1 MKRKY
6 GDGSTWKRLIEKT
19 YTVKQIEEGMLGILD
34 IKKVREPSYKKYNGK
49 ELCIAGDEY
58 AWMQY
63 FINGKNFAI
72 TAMLDDQKQLVQYYI
87 DVTKE
92 YKIDER
98 GLPYFDDLYLDVVL
112 LPSGEIYVLDED
124 ELEDAYSM
132 GDITKEEYELA
143 WRITKWIVAA
153 IKNGE
158 FSWISILDKE
168 IEKLK

>member
-19 YTVKQIEEGMLGILD
+19 YTVKQAEEGMLGILD
-34 IKKVREPSYKKYNGK
+34 IKKVREPSYKEYKGK

-58 AWMQY
+58 TWMQY

-72 TAMLDDQKQLVQYYI
+72 TAMLDDQKKLVQYYI

-92 YKIDER
+92 YKINER

-112 LPSGEIYVLDED
+112 LPNGEIYVLDED

-143 WRITKWIVAA
+143 WHITKWIVAT
-153 IKNGE
+153 IKKGE
-158 FSWISILDKE
+158 FYWISIIDKE

>member
-19 YTVKQIEEGMLGILD
+19 YTVKQAEEGMLGVLG
-34 IKKVREPSYKKYNGK
+34 IKKVREPSYKEYKGK

-58 AWMQY
+58 TWMQY

-72 TAMLDDQKQLVQYYI
+72 TAMLDDQKKLVQYYI

-112 LPSGEIYVLDED
+112 LPNGEIYVLDED

-143 WRITKWIVAA
+143 WHITKWIVAT
-153 IKNGE
+153 IKKGE
-158 FSWISILDKE
+158 FYWISIIDKE

>member
-6 GDGSTWKRLIEKT
+6 GDGSSWKRLIEKD
-19 YTVKQIEEGMLGILD
+19 YIVKQVEDGMLGILD
-34 IKKVREPSYKKYNGK
+34 IKKVREPSYKKYDG
-49 ELCIAGDEY
+49 EEVCIADDQY
-58 AWMQY
+58 TWVQY
-63 FINGKNFAI
+63 FIDGKNFAI
-72 TAMLDDQKQLVQYYI
+72 TAMLDDRKNLVQYYI

-92 YKIDER
+92 YNIDER

-112 LPSGEIYVLDED
+112 LPNGEIYVLDED

-132 GDITKEEYELA
+132 GDVTKEEYELA
-143 WRITKWIVAA
+143 WHRTKWIVAT

-158 FSWISILDKE
+158 FYWISILDKE

>member
-19 YTVKQIEEGMLGILD
+19 YTVKQVEAGMLGILD
-34 IKKVREPSYKKYNGK
+34 IKKVREPSYKEYNGK

-58 AWMQY
+58 TWMQY

-72 TAMLDDQKQLVQYYI
+72 TAMLDDQKKLVQYYI
-87 DVTKE
+87 DVTKL

-98 GLPYFDDLYLDVVL
+98 GLPYFDDLYLDIVL
-112 LPSGEIYVLDED
+112 LPNGEIYVLDED

-143 WRITKWIVAA
+143 WHITKWIVET
-153 IKNGE
+153 IKKGE
-158 FSWISILDKE
+158 FYWISIIDKE